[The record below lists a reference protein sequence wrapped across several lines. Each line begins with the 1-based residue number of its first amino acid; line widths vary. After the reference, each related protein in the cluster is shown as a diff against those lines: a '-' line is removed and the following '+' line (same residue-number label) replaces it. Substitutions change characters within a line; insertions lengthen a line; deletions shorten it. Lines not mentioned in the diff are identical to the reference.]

1 MTSAQQAFMW
11 RKWHFGRLTSH
22 WAGRNLNDLVIV
34 VNALW
39 TVGEFTK
46 IWPNKIPC
54 SPRCLLSI
62 VLGHL
67 NNCGLFKITHKNVP
81 HPSLSDY
88 LTCTKKFQSQYD
100 FIFFNLSNQ
109 KPCWLPISFFLSLL
123 QGFSC
128 CYNDLILDLLTLEFL
143 FKFSPEESTC
153 PLCKEWFS
161 SQTLLYSMML
171 RHKTL
176 TLMMYSI
183 TYVN

>member
-1 MTSAQQAFMW
+1 MSQEQNKKFRPRSGLMTSAQQAFMW

-109 KPCWLPISFFLSLL
+109 KPCWLPFSFFLYRRVFLVVTMTL
-123 QGFSC
+123 FWIFS
-128 CYNDLILDLLTLEFL
+128 
-143 FKFSPEESTC
+143 
-153 PLCKEWFS
+153 
-161 SQTLLYSMML
+161 
-171 RHKTL
+171 H
-176 TLMMYSI
+176 
-183 TYVN
+183 

>member
-109 KPCWLPISFFLSLL
+109 KPCWLPISFFLSLA

-153 PLCKEWFS
+153 PLCKEWFR

>member
-1 MTSAQQAFMW
+1 MSKEQNKKFRPRSGLMTSAQQAFMW

-22 WAGRNLNDLVIV
+22 WSGRNLNDLVIV

-67 NNCGLFKITHKNVP
+67 NNCGLFKITHKNIP
-81 HPSLSDY
+81 HLSLSDY

-109 KPCWLPISFFLSLL
+109 KPCWLPISFFLYRRVFLVVTMTL
-123 QGFSC
+123 FWIFS
-128 CYNDLILDLLTLEFL
+128 
-143 FKFSPEESTC
+143 
-153 PLCKEWFS
+153 
-161 SQTLLYSMML
+161 
-171 RHKTL
+171 H
-176 TLMMYSI
+176 
-183 TYVN
+183 

>member
-1 MTSAQQAFMW
+1 MSQEQNKKFRPRSGLMTSAQQAFMW

-81 HPSLSDY
+81 HLSLSDY
-88 LTCTKKFQSQYD
+88 LTFRVNMILYFS
-100 FIFFNLSNQ
+100 IF
-109 KPCWLPISFFLSLL
+109 PIKNPVDCLFLSFFTAVFFLLL
-123 QGFSC
+123 QWPYFG
-128 CYNDLILDLLTLEFL
+128 
-143 FKFSPEESTC
+143 
-153 PLCKEWFS
+153 S
-161 SQTLLYSMML
+161 SHT
-171 RHKTL
+171 R
-176 TLMMYSI
+176 I
-183 TYVN
+183 PF

>member
-1 MTSAQQAFMW
+1 MSQELNKKFRPRSGLMTSAQQAFMW

-81 HPSLSDY
+81 HLSLSDY

-109 KPCWLPISFFLSLL
+109 KPCWLPISFFTAGFFLLL
-123 QGFSC
+123 QWPYFG
-128 CYNDLILDLLTLEFL
+128 
-143 FKFSPEESTC
+143 
-153 PLCKEWFS
+153 S
-161 SQTLLYSMML
+161 SHT
-171 RHKTL
+171 R
-176 TLMMYSI
+176 I
-183 TYVN
+183 PF

>member
-1 MTSAQQAFMW
+1 MSQEQNKKFRPRSGLMTSAQQAFMW

-81 HPSLSDY
+81 HLSLSDY

-109 KPCWLPISFFLSLL
+109 KPCRLPISFFLYRRVFLVVTMTL
-123 QGFSC
+123 FWIFS
-128 CYNDLILDLLTLEFL
+128 
-143 FKFSPEESTC
+143 
-153 PLCKEWFS
+153 
-161 SQTLLYSMML
+161 
-171 RHKTL
+171 H
-176 TLMMYSI
+176 
-183 TYVN
+183 